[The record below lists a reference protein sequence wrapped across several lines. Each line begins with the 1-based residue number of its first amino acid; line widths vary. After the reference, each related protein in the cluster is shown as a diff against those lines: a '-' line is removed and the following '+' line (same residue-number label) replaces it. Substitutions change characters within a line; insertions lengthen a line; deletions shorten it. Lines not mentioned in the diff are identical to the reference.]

1 VRNDVNLDEAQAW
14 VDRSLAMRETY
25 GGLRIEAALVA
36 EMKWKDPPV
45 RNGEGR

>member
-1 VRNDVNLDEAQAW
+1 MAGRA
-14 VDRSLAMRETY
+14 LAALLTY